1 MEKSKFY
8 LSKIKKPTLLINA
21 KDDTFLS
28 RECFPFDEAEN
39 SVFFFF
45 EETKFG
51 GHVGFMTSFK
61 PNENRWLEHRIARF
75 IKENIQ
81 IDTL

>member
-1 MEKSKFY
+1 M
-8 LSKIKKPTLLINA
+8 KKQKTLI
-21 KDDTFLS
+21 FS
-28 RECFPFDEAEN
+28 
-39 SVFFFF
+39 FF

-61 PNENRWLEHRIARF
+61 PIENRWLEHRIARF

-81 IDTL
+81 LDIL